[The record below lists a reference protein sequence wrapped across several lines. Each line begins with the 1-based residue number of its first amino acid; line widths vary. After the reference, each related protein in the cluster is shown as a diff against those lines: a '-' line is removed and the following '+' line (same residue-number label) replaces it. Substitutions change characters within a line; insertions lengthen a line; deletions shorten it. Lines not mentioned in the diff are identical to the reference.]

1 MSKRENVK
9 QVFRH
14 KQWVN
19 PNITYP
25 MIWSEYVGQFL
36 KDYDNLD
43 ATSIHAQWAFL
54 KKYFIFGDDKAKDT
68 QLKALIANPHAGD
81 GLNIINKWKQACL
94 HRAETSPLDAESTKA
109 TELFVLWCQGPGQ
122 TGDKLPQIMHS
133 TTILG
138 VTLAE
143 LWKEREEAAI
153 RPSKVRKVK
162 GGKRL
167 IRRGKSRGVKS
178 RGVKSR
184 SVKSRS
190 VKSRRQRRSSNRN
203 RLTRSRR

>member
-1 MSKRENVK
+1 
-9 QVFRH
+9 
-14 KQWVN
+14 
-19 PNITYP
+19 
-25 MIWSEYVGQFL
+25 MIWSEYVDQFL
-36 KDYDNLD
+36 NDYNKLD

-68 QLKALIANPHAGD
+68 QPKALIANPHAGD

-94 HRAETSPLDAESTKA
+94 HRAETSTLDAESTKA

-138 VTLAE
+138 ITLAE
-143 LWKEREEAAI
+143 YWEEREKDAI
-153 RPSKVRKVK
+153 RPSKVRKVE

-167 IRRGKSRGVKS
+167 IRRKKSRSSKSRSSKSRSSKSRSGKSRSG
-178 RGVKSR
+178 
-184 SVKSRS
+184 
-190 VKSRRQRRSSNRN
+190 KSRRQRRSSNRN

>member
-1 MSKRENVK
+1 MSKRRNVK
-9 QVFRH
+9 PVFRH

-36 KDYDNLD
+36 NDYDKLD

-109 TELFVLWCQGPGQ
+109 TELFVLWCLGPGQ

-138 VTLAE
+138 VTLTE

-153 RPSKVRKVK
+153 RPSKVRKVEELISRGHSR
-162 GGKRL
+162 GGKS
-167 IRRGKSRGVKS
+167 RRGKSRRGKS
-178 RGVKSR
+178 RRG
-184 SVKSRS
+184 
-190 VKSRRQRRSSNRN
+190 KSRRQRRSLNRN